1 MYRSNKPDWKLFQAK
16 IGDWQE
22 NYIARLNQEYIHL
35 LSGDGHASDKFW
47 ALNDRIKEDRRH
59 PGVMLR
65 LEKSEMLYDI
75 RELLQDGVIEEKD
88 LEGFSEEL
96 KEEALIYYRGA
107 NAFGDQTD
115 TNDKKSASK
124 VISMESEL
132 ALMINQPEEGV
143 ALFHEL
149 ANLGINISYKVVSR
163 GENKGKIRVR
173 KTRDKDSEAYF
184 NAKKF
189 LRRRSRETYL
199 DHAAYY
205 RTDDD
210 RTLVTMSPYIDLS
223 ELTKDMPKNGKPH
236 KLGDYNIWVSTHSI
250 YGNGT
255 PTICVWEDI

>member
-1 MYRSNKPDWKLFQAK
+1 MYRANKPDWKLFQAK
-16 IGDWQE
+16 IGEWQE

-47 ALNDRIKEDRRH
+47 ALNDRMKEDRRH

-65 LEKSEMLYDI
+65 VEKSEMLYDI
-75 RELLQDGVIEEKD
+75 RELLRDGVIEEKD

-96 KEEALIYYRGA
+96 KEEALFPYRGVNTPGEQA
-107 NAFGDQTD
+107 D
-115 TNDKKSASK
+115 TNDKKPASK

-149 ANLGINISYKVVSR
+149 ADFGINISYTVVSR
-163 GENKGKIRVR
+163 GENKGKIHVR
-173 KTRDKDSEAYF
+173 KTRNKDSEAYLDVE
-184 NAKKF
+184 KL
-189 LRRRSRETYL
+189 LRRRSRGTYL
-199 DHAAYY
+199 DHTYY
-205 RTDDD
+205 FRTDDD
-210 RTLVTMSPYIDLS
+210 RTVVTMSPYIDLS

-236 KLGDYNIWVSTHSI
+236 KLGDYCIWVSTHSI